1 MKFKNLLRYFSL
13 FEWCLWGA
21 SVLSITLAFLLGG
34 AFYTL
39 TLIASLV
46 GVTALIFLA
55 KGNLIGQLLTV
66 LFSVLYAV
74 VSYQQRYFGEMIT
87 YLGMSLPSAVVAC
100 VSWLK
105 HPSGKG
111 VSEVKIAQMNAKKW
125 LWLCISAAL
134 VTVAF
139 YFILRALNTNNLLVS
154 TVSVTTSFFAATLM
168 IFRSPYYAVAYA
180 TNDIVLIVLW
190 IAACFSSLAYLP
202 MVICF
207 AAFLFNDGYAFV
219 NWRRMKSRQA
229 VTN

>member
-1 MKFKNLLRYFSL
+1 MKKFLRYFSI

-34 AFYTL
+34 EFYTL

-55 KGNLIGQLLTV
+55 KGNLIGQLLII
-66 LFSVLYAV
+66 LFSILYAV

-87 YLGMSLPSAVVAC
+87 YLGMSLPSAVIAC
-100 VSWLK
+100 ISWLK

-111 VSEVKIAQMNAKKW
+111 VLEVKISQMNAKKW

-134 VTVAF
+134 VTLLF
-139 YFILRALNTNNLLVS
+139 YFILRALNTNNLIVS
-154 TVSVTTSFFAATLM
+154 TVSVTTSFFAAMLM
-168 IFRSPYYAVAYA
+168 IFRSPYYAIAYSA
-180 TNDIVLIVLW
+180 NDIVLIILW
-190 IAACFSSLAYLP
+190 IVSCFSSLAYLP

-229 VTN
+229 ATK

>member
-1 MKFKNLLRYFSL
+1 MNKFLRYFSI

-34 AFYTL
+34 EFYTL

-55 KGNLIGQLLTV
+55 KGNLIGQLLV
-66 LFSVLYAV
+66 IIFSILYAV

-87 YLGMSLPSAVVAC
+87 YLGMSLPSAAVAC

-125 LWLCISAAL
+125 LWLCISAAF
-134 VTVAF
+134 VTALF
-139 YFILRALNTNNLLVS
+139 YFILRALNTNNLIVS
-154 TVSVTTSFFAATLM
+154 TVSVTTSFFAAMLM
-168 IFRSPYYAVAYA
+168 IFRSPYYAIAYSA
-180 TNDIVLIVLW
+180 NDIVLIILW
-190 IAACFSSLAYLP
+190 IASCFSSLAYLP

-219 NWRRMKSRQA
+219 NWRRMKSRQTA
-229 VTN
+229 TE